1 VKIDH
6 RAREAILTAPE
17 PKQSVDGCAQ
27 RAAIITTSWD
37 DGHPLDM
44 RLAEMLAHH
53 GIPATFY
60 VPRSSEFGT
69 MPAADV
75 REIARGFEIGAHTLS
90 HGVLTNAG
98 DGEAWREISASRR
111 WVEDVTGR
119 PCIMFSPPSGRFAR
133 CHIAMARG
141 AGYLGLR
148 TAELTSLD
156 FPRLVSGLLIQP
168 TSVQAYPHTVWACA
182 RNAIRRRAPSNLLRF
197 VVHGRS
203 GDWVTLASSL
213 LGDAARRGGVFHLW
227 GHSWEIEQA
236 SQWQR
241 LSDVL
246 RLLGDQ
252 VRSLTAL
259 TNGELCRRTIAG
271 QRRRPGTIAG
281 A

>member
-1 VKIDH
+1 M
-6 RAREAILTAPE
+6 AASTA
-17 PKQSVDGCAQ
+17 SSQ
-27 RAAIITTSWD
+27 RQTIITTSWD

-44 RLAEMLAHH
+44 RLAELLVHH

-69 MPAADV
+69 MPVADV
-75 REIARGFEIGAHTLS
+75 REIARAFEIGAHTLNHS
-90 HGVLTNAG
+90 VLTNA
-98 DGEAWREISASRR
+98 DDDRAWREISASRR
-111 WVEDVTGR
+111 WVEDVTGG
-119 PCIMFSPPSGRFAR
+119 PCIMFCPPTGRLAR
-133 CHIAMARG
+133 RHIAMARR

-156 FPRLVSGLLIQP
+156 FPRQVRGLLMQP
-168 TSVQAYPHTVWACA
+168 TSVQAYPHTFRACA
-182 RNAIRRRAPSNLLRF
+182 RNAIRRRAPLNLLRY

-213 LGDAARRGGVFHLW
+213 LAEAARRGGVFHLW

-236 SQWQR
+236 NQWQR

-246 RLLGDQ
+246 RLLGDRA
-252 VRSLTAL
+252 RSLTAL
-259 TNGELCRRTIAG
+259 TNGELCRRTVAG
-271 QRRRPGTIAG
+271 QDMLPGTFAG